1 MPPLLSIFS
10 VCVSIGFASAA
21 TKADWRSRS
30 IYQLL
35 TDRFAP
41 PVEGTRPAC
50 DPSAQLYCGGNHASI
65 VDKLDYIQGM
75 GFDAVW
81 ISPVGLN
88 LEQTNG
94 KGEAYHGYWS
104 TDPTRLNPH
113 FGDETSLL
121 ALSTALHARGMYL
134 MVDVALNQLA
144 SVSSDISRAQLLADE
159 GPLLFQNTA
168 DFHPPCDIVWEN
180 RTSERECWI
189 YTDAAHGIPLM
200 DLATDT
206 DAVRRVLYSWIP
218 EFVKQFGIDGL
229 RVDAARNMD
238 QVFVKGLCDASG
250 VFCTAEVS
258 DDDTSYLGS
267 YQSFGIDSVLSF
279 PMMYGI
285 QDSFTGNSSWRDI
298 SKVAYFMW
306 DTQQNF
312 VDTSVLGTF
321 TENHDQ
327 ARLWSLT
334 NDASLTF
341 NGLVTT
347 FMFDGIPILY
357 YGFEQDVGADG
368 PSDPHNREAL
378 WLYTDYSS
386 TATPTYGRISKLNKL
401 RKYLATSSKFLT
413 TQSQN
418 VQQQAQDLA
427 MLRAGVLTV
436 LTNRG
441 SGSGTN
447 TWTISTSGFAV
458 NEIVVEV
465 FTCNE
470 LTVDGSGNLLVSIN
484 NGLPMIFLPQT
495 NANAAGVC
503 YSSFRKP

>member
-1 MPPLLSIFS
+1 MPLLLPLLHLCFLVAFTS
-10 VCVSIGFASAA
+10 GA
-21 TKADWRSRS
+21 TKDEWRSRS

-41 PVEGTRPAC
+41 PSGTRPAC
-50 DPSAQLYCGGNHASI
+50 DPGAQLYCGGTHETI
-65 VDKLDYIQGM
+65 IQKLDYIQGM

-88 LEQTNG
+88 LEHTNG

-113 FGDETSLL
+113 FGEESSLL
-121 ALSTALHARGMYL
+121 ALSSALHDRGMYL

-144 SVSSDISRAQLLADE
+144 STSSNISRAQLVADE
-159 GPLLFQNTA
+159 GPLLFQNTEN
-168 DFHPPCDIVWEN
+168 FHPPCEIVWEN
-180 RTSERECWI
+180 RTSERECWF

-206 DAVRRVLYSWIP
+206 DAVRQVFYDWVP
-218 EFVKQFGIDGL
+218 GFVKKFNIDGF

-238 QVFVKGLCDASG
+238 QEFVKGFCDAAG
-250 VFCTAEVS
+250 IFCTAEVS
-258 DDDTSYLGS
+258 DDDSAYLAS

-285 QDSFTGNSSWRDI
+285 EESFSGNSSWRDMN
-298 SKVAYFMW
+298 KVAFFMW
-306 DTQQNF
+306 QTQQSF
-312 VDTSVLGTF
+312 EDTSVLGTF

-327 ARLWSLT
+327 PRLWSLT

-357 YGFEQDVGADG
+357 YGFEQDVGSDGLAD
-368 PSDPHNREAL
+368 PYNREAL
-378 WLYTDYSS
+378 WLYTNYSS
-386 TATPTYGRISKLNKL
+386 AASPTYGRVTKLNKL
-401 RKYLATSSKFLT
+401 RSYLATSGNFLT

-441 SGSGTN
+441 VSSGTN
-447 TWTISTSGFAV
+447 DWTISTSGFVV
-458 NEIVVEV
+458 NQVVVEI
-465 FTCNE
+465 FTCV
-470 LTVDGSGNLLVSIN
+470 TSRVDGSGNLSVSIK
-484 NGLPMIFLPQT
+484 NGLPMIFLPQK
-495 NANAAGVC
+495 NATAAGLC
-503 YSSFRKP
+503 